1 MKIESINKKC
11 IEVGDCLEWQGYLNE
26 SGTPTTSGS
35 GSLRRSVWRHY
46 KGEIPAGKCVTIG
59 PCDNKLCLN
68 IEHLQL
74 ASKRE
79 IVRRSGKQGLFSG
92 VLRAQH
98 ISAARRVQSSSLT
111 QEQVDR
117 IRACD
122 QPSKVSA
129 ELHGVK
135 LMHWY
140 KIRSGA
146 AWKTYSSPFAGLMRA
161 AA

>member
-1 MKIESINKKC
+1 MKIDAINKKC
-11 IEVGDCLEWQGYLNE
+11 IEVGDCLEWQGYRNE
-26 SGTPTTSGS
+26 NGTPSTSGS
-35 GSLRRSVWRHY
+35 GSVRRSVWRHY
-46 KGEIPAGKCVTIG
+46 KGEIPKGKCVTVG
-59 PCDNKLCLN
+59 ECDNKLCLN
-68 IEHLQL
+68 IEHLRL

-98 ISAARRVQSSSLT
+98 ISATRRQQSSHLT
-111 QEQVDR
+111 QERVDQ

-122 QPSKVSA
+122 QPAKVSA

-140 KIRSGA
+140 KIRAGA
-146 AWKTYSSPFAGLMRA
+146 VWKDYSSPFAGLMRA
-161 AA
+161 